1 MADAVVILAGGE
13 ATRFPGKLERDT
25 GGEPLLL
32 RVYRNVRGNWP
43 VYIAAKGSFPTDIDA
58 RLECPVLVDR
68 WPTRGPL
75 AALLSACGA
84 LREDRIFAVAADL
97 PHVDRALLERLA
109 GAWMP
114 GDEAVV
120 PSRDGRLE
128 PLAALYDRR
137 ALLEAGFAAFS
148 QGRAAMHDLVE
159 RLRTRFVSMPAGAL
173 LNVNF
178 PADLQ
183 GVS

>member
-1 MADAVVILAGGE
+1 MADAVVLLAGGE
-13 ATRFPGKLERDT
+13 ATRFPGKLERDA

-32 RVYRNVRGNWP
+32 RVYRNVRGTWP
-43 VYIAAKGSFPTDIDA
+43 VYIAAKGSFPAEIDA

-97 PHVDRALLERLA
+97 PQVDRAL
-109 GAWMP
+109 
-114 GDEAVV
+114 
-120 PSRDGRLE
+120 LE
-128 PLAALYDRR
+128 PLAALYDLR

-159 RLRTRFVSMPAGAL
+159 RLRTRFVPIPGGAL